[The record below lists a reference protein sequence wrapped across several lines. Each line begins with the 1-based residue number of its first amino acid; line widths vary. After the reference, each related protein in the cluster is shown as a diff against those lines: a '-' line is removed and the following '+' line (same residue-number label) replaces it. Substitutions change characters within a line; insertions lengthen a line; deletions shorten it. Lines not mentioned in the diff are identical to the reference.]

1 MRVQTLESYLY
12 AHLLIKP
19 VVNFA
24 FLIEPVVTF
33 AFLIEGMEEER
44 QNEALKR
51 IRFKEEDEDRMS
63 ELPDSLRVEILSRL
77 PSTKDAIRTSALSK
91 RWKHLW
97 TAVTSLIFVHP
108 HETHVRANPDF
119 FSYVDKTLTQRPHL
133 KLYKFRLISFYNNHQ
148 CQSQIHNWIHYAVN
162 CNVEHLVLKLWGLK
176 GITQF
181 PLDQFVYVNS
191 CLTHLTL
198 KGCEFNPTGAISWEN
213 LRSLHIWY
221 AKLDEDMIENILS
234 GSPVLETL
242 ELDQCYGYRR
252 LNITSKSVKNLVFTG
267 YMLACY
273 SDITEINAP
282 NILTLKVQGI
292 LLMRKLLLLNVSSL
306 VEAHLGAVWQLLND

>member
-1 MRVQTLESYLY
+1 
-12 AHLLIKP
+12 
-19 VVNFA
+19 
-24 FLIEPVVTF
+24 
-33 AFLIEGMEEER
+33 
-44 QNEALKR
+44 
-51 IRFKEEDEDRMS
+51 MS

-306 VEAHLGAVWQLLND
+306 VEAHLDYTKISFDNGTPTKEAQEEMLRGFILNLLHVKDLKIGSSCVKVLDRLKAKGFISPSNLKVLQVMSLVD